1 MKRTIRHGAEY
12 MELHE
17 NGAITRPEI
26 SMNTP
31 SNKWLVTG
39 AVTRN
44 NFGHVT
50 RRYSLANILNNPGAI
65 PWQHGN
71 GKQKTFIQDVDHGT
85 PREWRSPTH
94 NIVG

>member
-1 MKRTIRHGAEY
+1 

-17 NGAITRPEI
+17 TGAITRPAI
-26 SMNTP
+26 GMNTA
-31 SNKWLVTG
+31 SNNWIVTG

-50 RRYSLANILNNPGAI
+50 RRYSLADILSNPGAI

-71 GKQKTFIQDVDHGT
+71 GEQKTFIQDIDHGT
-85 PREWRSPTH
+85 PREWRNPTH
-94 NIVG
+94 SVI